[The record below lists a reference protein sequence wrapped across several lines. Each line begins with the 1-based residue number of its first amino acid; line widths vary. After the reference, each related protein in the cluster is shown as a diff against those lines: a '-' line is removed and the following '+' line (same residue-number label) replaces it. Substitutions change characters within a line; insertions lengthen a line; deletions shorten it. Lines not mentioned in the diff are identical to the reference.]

1 MPFGNIVAQGV
12 TYEPRSVG
20 KYTRSTVAFGQPD
33 DSFIIRG
40 ANALSGADVL
50 RASASRV
57 LQKDITLAGNTVRK
71 TMTFTGSIVVPTVG
85 FTASEVDYLAMDIAE
100 FFTVNT
106 VTRMLMG
113 DS

>member
-1 MPFGNIVAQGV
+1 MPFGNIIAQGV

-50 RASASRV
+50 RSSASRI
-57 LQKDITLAGNTVRK
+57 LQKDITEAGLIVRR
-71 TMTFTGSIVVPTVG
+71 TMTFTGSIVVPVVG
-85 FTASEVDYLAMDIAE
+85 FTAEDIDRLATDIAE

-106 VTRMLMG
+106 ITRMLMG